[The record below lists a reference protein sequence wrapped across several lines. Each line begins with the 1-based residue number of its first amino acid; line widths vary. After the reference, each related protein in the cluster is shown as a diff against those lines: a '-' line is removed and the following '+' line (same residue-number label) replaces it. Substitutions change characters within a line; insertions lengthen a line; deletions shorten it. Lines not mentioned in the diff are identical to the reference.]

1 VTPDQPSAPHVS
13 TGTLDSTV
21 ESYANNVILFLTSN
35 LKSERVERERLASE
49 AEVQIRHLRA
59 QLARR
64 EAEMQALLLSKK
76 QETEPSMQ
84 TRRSTSAGHAKVDLV
99 LESQNRTLEIEIE
112 ELRRQVGLVGILR
125 GFSIYSFR
133 PVGRTG
139 SETAITSGLGDRKS
153 WQTSVSISRIPRYD
167 TFCNSQ
173 VNTLRP

>member
-1 VTPDQPSAPHVS
+1 VVYTHWVTPDRPSTPHVS
-13 TGTLDSTV
+13 TGTLDSTA

-64 EAEMQALLLSKK
+64 ESEMQTLLLGKK

-84 TRRSTSAGHAKVDLV
+84 IRKTTSTERANVGLV

-112 ELRRQVGLVGILR
+112 ELKRQVSRVDFPRRIL
-125 GFSIYSFR
+125 IYSFC
-133 PVGRTG
+133 PVARTG
-139 SETAITSGLGDRKS
+139 NETAITFGLGDRES
-153 WQTSVSISRIPRYD
+153 CQTSVSISG
-167 TFCNSQ
+167 
-173 VNTLRP
+173 TL